1 MNWTE
6 QVVLVTGGTG
16 SFGKKFVEI
25 MLRDYQPRKLVI
37 FSRDELKQH
46 DMRTSG
52 FNHPRLRY
60 FIGDV
65 RDQSRLERAFAGV
78 TVVIHAAAL
87 KQVPA
92 CEYNP
97 FEAIQTN
104 IMGGRNVI
112 DAAINQGVR
121 RIFALSTDKAVNPIN
136 LYGAT
141 KLCAEKMFVQA
152 NAYAGAQDTR
162 FSCAR
167 YGNVV
172 GSRGSVIPVF
182 LEQRKKG
189 KVTITDPRMTRFWIT
204 LDRGVKFVIH
214 CIENMHGG
222 EIFVPKIPSMSM
234 LDLAQSI
241 APGCEIEYIGIR
253 PGEKLHEVL
262 LSEDEARNAVEV
274 KDMYVIQPSHPW
286 WKTGNWI
293 NAKRLPDGFRYTSD
307 TNPHWLSD
315 GELQD
320 LIAPEMHVPVSL
332 AVHGQQAVV

>member
-1 MNWTE
+1 MVNWSQE
-6 QVVLVTGGTG
+6 SILITGGTG

-25 MLRDYQPRKLVI
+25 MLRDYQPHRLVI

-46 DMRTSG
+46 EMRTSG
-52 FNHPRLRY
+52 FDHPSLRY

-65 RDQSRLERAFAGV
+65 RDVDRLKRAFDGI
-78 TVVIHAAAL
+78 TVVVHAAAL

-112 DAAINQGVR
+112 DAAIDQGVR
-121 RIFALSTDKAVNPIN
+121 RILALSTDKAVNPIN

-152 NAYAGAQDTR
+152 NAYAGAKETR

-172 GSRGSVIPVF
+172 GSRGSVIPIF
-182 LEQRKKG
+182 MEQRRRG
-189 KVTITDPRMTRFWIT
+189 KITITDPRMTRFWLT
-204 LDRGVKFVIH
+204 LDQGVRFVIRAL
-214 CIENMHGG
+214 EQMHGG
-222 EIFVPKIPSMSM
+222 EIFVPRIPSMRL
-234 LDLAQSI
+234 LDLAETI
-241 APGCEIEYIGIR
+241 APGCEVEYIGIR

-262 LSEDEARNAVEV
+262 VSEDESRQTLATE
-274 KDMYVIQPSHPW
+274 DMFVIQPSHPW
-286 WKTGNWI
+286 WKSENWVA
-293 NAKRLPDGFRYTSD
+293 AKPLPEGFRYSSD
-307 TNPHWLSD
+307 TNEQWLTRR
-315 GELQD
+315 ELED
-320 LIAPEMHVPVSL
+320 LVAPEAGATEVVSTS
-332 AVHGQQAVV
+332 V